1 VVGDTGLEP
10 VTSCMS
16 SIPTDALWPQ
26 TWPRLR
32 IGGVKT
38 VTPQRIGLWPTNRGT
53 VQRSPENLAAAQ
65 HRADHSC
72 SPRTTGARPGNG
84 ADLRQARQAVQVPQ
98 SDGEC
103 ELHDIRVSRRP
114 LSEIFGRD
122 REAQSRRL
130 LGGGRVQASKPA
142 HDVPEL
148 LCRQSGSRVLPGPAL
163 GVSSCVKRRVGA

>member
-1 VVGDTGLEP
+1 MVGDTGLEP

-72 SPRTTGARPGNG
+72 SPRTTGARPALASTSMEQGRLAMCSAFG
-84 ADLRQARQAVQVPQ
+84 MDCISRPQ
-98 SDGEC
+98 LFPYG
-103 ELHDIRVSRRP
+103 IYAIP
-114 LSEIFGRD
+114 EISTVGRTERGGRISHGRD
-122 REAQSRRL
+122 RFVN
-130 LGGGRVQASKPA
+130 G
-142 HDVPEL
+142 
-148 LCRQSGSRVLPGPAL
+148 
-163 GVSSCVKRRVGA
+163 